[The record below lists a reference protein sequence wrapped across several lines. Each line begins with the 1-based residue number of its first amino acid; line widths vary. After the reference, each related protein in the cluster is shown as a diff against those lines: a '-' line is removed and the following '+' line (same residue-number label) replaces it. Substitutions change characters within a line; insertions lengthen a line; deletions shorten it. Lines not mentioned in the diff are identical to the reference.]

1 MKKIIA
7 VFCTAVLLTS
17 MLAACSKSQQT
28 SGEVQSSADSTSTTE
43 STTMRTTED
52 LSTTFKEAETN
63 KVYPALKKDLNSS
76 FPYEIASY
84 SSYYLSSN
92 ETRTKNIHEAVE
104 HLNGI
109 VVPAGKTFSFN
120 QTVGKRTVLAGYQA
134 AKVVQGDEFVD
145 GLGGGICQVSST
157 VFQSVLRANLQI
169 KVRACHSLEISYVP
183 LGGDATVQWNSQD
196 FQFVNN
202 SNSDIRLI
210 VTANDGTLTCA
221 VEAKDDIKPG
231 KVDIKIKKD
240 GKSYVLTRSVD
251 GTVNYTTYSKY
262 SKPKSAATT
271 KKSSK
276 NKKKTTTK
284 KSDKNKNKNK
294 KTTKK
299 KKS

>member
-7 VFCTAVLLTS
+7 VFRTAVLITS
-17 MLAACSKSQQT
+17 MLAACSNSQQA
-28 SGEVQSSADSTSTTE
+28 SGNNVQSSAGSASTTE

-63 KVYPALKKDLNSS
+63 TVYPALKKNFDSS
-76 FPYEIASY
+76 FPY

-92 ETRTKNIHEAVE
+92 ETRTKNIHEAVD

-109 VVPAGKTFSFN
+109 VIPAGKTFSFN

-157 VFQSVLRANLQI
+157 VFQSALRANLQI
-169 KVRACHSLEISYVP
+169 KIRACHSLEISYVP

-202 SNSDIRLI
+202 SNCDIRLI
-210 VTANDGTLTCA
+210 VTANDGKLTCT
-221 VEAKDDIKPG
+221 VEAKEDIKPN

-240 GKSYVLTRSVD
+240 GKSYVLTRTVD
-251 GTVNYTTYSKY
+251 GNVNYTTYSKY
-262 SKPKSAATT
+262 AKPKSATT
-271 KKSSK
+271 KKK
-276 NKKKTTTK
+276 DKDKKKTTKK
-284 KSDKNKNKNK
+284 KSDKNKDK
-294 KTTKK
+294 KSTKSKK

>member
-1 MKKIIA
+1 
-7 VFCTAVLLTS
+7 
-17 MLAACSKSQQT
+17 
-28 SGEVQSSADSTSTTE
+28 
-43 STTMRTTED
+43 MRTTED

-63 KVYPALKKDLNSS
+63 TVYPALKKDFDSS

-92 ETRTKNIHEAVE
+92 ETRTKNIHEAVD

-109 VVPAGKTFSFN
+109 VIPAGKTFSFN

-169 KVRACHSLEISYVP
+169 KIRACHSLEISYVP

-202 SNSDIRLI
+202 SNCDIRLI
-210 VTANDGTLTCA
+210 VTANDGKLTCT
-221 VEAKDDIKPG
+221 VEAKEDIKPN

-240 GKSYVLTRSVD
+240 GKSYVLTRTVD
-251 GTVNYTTYSKY
+251 GNVNYTTYSKY
-262 SKPKSAATT
+262 AKPKSATT
-271 KKSSK
+271 KKK
-276 NKKKTTTK
+276 DKDKKKTTKK
-284 KSDKNKNKNK
+284 KSDKNKDK
-294 KTTKK
+294 KSTKSKK